1 MLLSMVIQIAFK
13 LFFLLPIPP
22 LSPIPGE
29 ASPSLSDVLIHTCTL
44 NAYGCLDFT
53 EYLSKKAKLCPFC
66 LLCFGVNGRGFARFV
81 NIRDKSGET
90 PLHLAARQGQPEC
103 AHVLLDSGALACAST
118 GGQG

>member
-1 MLLSMVIQIAFK
+1 M
-13 LFFLLPIPP
+13 
-22 LSPIPGE
+22 
-29 ASPSLSDVLIHTCTL
+29 
-44 NAYGCLDFT
+44 
-53 EYLSKKAKLCPFC
+53 
-66 LLCFGVNGRGFARFV
+66 NGRGFARFV

>member
-1 MLLSMVIQIAFK
+1 M
-13 LFFLLPIPP
+13 
-22 LSPIPGE
+22 
-29 ASPSLSDVLIHTCTL
+29 LIHTCTL
-44 NAYGCLDFT
+44 NAFGCLDFT
-53 EYLSKKAKLCPFC
+53 EYHSKKAKLCLFVY
-66 LLCFGVNGRGFARFV
+66 FGANGRGFARFV